1 MRCICID
8 VNECLRDCVD
18 MCDHVNVC
26 VYLYPRLWVL
36 LIHAYLRVQES
47 IRGHHED
54 ARTPRH
60 ACNSCTPQP
69 KRVREKTAHPH
80 PHSPGRA

>member
-1 MRCICID
+1 MRGAHPAGCRELVRTRQSAEEQIQRGICMRCICID

-36 LIHAYLRVQES
+36 LIHAYL
-47 IRGHHED
+47 
-54 ARTPRH
+54 
-60 ACNSCTPQP
+60 
-69 KRVREKTAHPH
+69 
-80 PHSPGRA
+80 